1 MNTKVLSPAFITS
14 LVAIF
19 VAALM
24 IGASSTILT
33 VLGWLVLLAAV
44 GLNVVASMVSIQRA
58 KGGALCPLLFPTA
71 LGRPNAHPARVKAAR
86 SRNSRNNPNQFLLMN
101 LRKIQKPNLWFL
113 WDQVLQKK
121 KKKRFF
127 APVHLALV
135 SDRRLV

>member
-19 VAALM
+19 IAALM

-58 KGGALCPLLFPTA
+58 KGGPLPPVISDGARETE
-71 LGRPNAHPARVKAAR
+71 RPHRKSESRKEQKQPEQSEPVSSYEPEEDTEAQPVVSVGSGSAEEKEEKIFR
-86 SRNSRNNPNQFLLMN
+86 SR
-101 LRKIQKPNLWFL
+101 
-113 WDQVLQKK
+113 
-121 KKKRFF
+121 
-127 APVHLALV
+127 AP
-135 SDRRLV
+135 RPRQR

>member
-24 IGASSTILT
+24 TGASSTILT

-58 KGGALCPLLFPTA
+58 KGGA
-71 LGRPNAHPARVKAAR
+71 
-86 SRNSRNNPNQFLLMN
+86 
-101 LRKIQKPNLWFL
+101 
-113 WDQVLQKK
+113 
-121 KKKRFF
+121 F
-127 APVHLALV
+127 APCYFRRR
-135 SDRRLV
+135 SGDRTPTPQG

>member
-19 VAALM
+19 IVALM

-58 KGGALCPLLFPTA
+58 KGGPLPPLFPTA
-71 LGRPNAHPARVKAAR
+71 LGRPNAHTARVKAAR

-101 LRKIQKPNLWFL
+101 LRKIQKPSLWFL